1 MEQSYDGC
9 PWNWQKPPMYCIF
22 MSSHL
27 FSNSSKIWI
36 PISIP
41 TNAQQKPDMSHYFS
55 IRHRNPHISYTLHHK
70 LHHWNKRGQWKTA
83 KWRVESRIWMFTL
96 QCHSSYCPWF
106 SAAEIDHSHV
116 EWSYVPY
123 GVLTIAELNMWA
135 GSLCIKGPSINAL
148 HAHVYIYNQQLFL
161 GTTTCH
167 IQYTFLSLCQC
178 FHKKTDKTR
187 KCVCTPFSWYKNG
200 SQQLLGMQS
209 INTERASSSETKS
222 NERASL
228 DSSSSSLDFI
238 L

>member
-83 KWRVESRIWMFTL
+83 KWRVESRIWMFAL

-148 HAHVYIYNQQLFL
+148 RAHVYIYKQQLSSFWAPL
-161 GTTTCH
+161 LAIFNTLFWV
-167 IQYTFLSLCQC
+167 YANVL
-178 FHKKTDKTR
+178 TR
-187 KCVCTPFSWYKNG
+187 KQTKHENVCARHFHD
-200 SQQLLGMQS
+200 
-209 INTERASSSETKS
+209 TKMAPNS
-222 NERASL
+222 Y
-228 DSSSSSLDFI
+228 
-238 L
+238 